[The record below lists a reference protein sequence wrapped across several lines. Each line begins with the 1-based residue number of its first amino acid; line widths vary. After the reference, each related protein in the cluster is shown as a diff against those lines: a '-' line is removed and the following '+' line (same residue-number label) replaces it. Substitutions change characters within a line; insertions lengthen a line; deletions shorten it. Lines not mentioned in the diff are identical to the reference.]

1 MTNLDS
7 VLESKDINFADK
19 ILDSQ
24 TYGFFSS
31 HVQKSELDHKE
42 GRGAE
47 ELMPLNCVAGED
59 P

>member
-31 HVQKSELDHKE
+31 HV
-42 GRGAE
+42 
-47 ELMPLNCVAGED
+47 
-59 P
+59 